1 MYDSIR
7 IYYSDDVLNKRKQ
20 LINDDTMI
28 RDLNDFKH
36 FDKEIARLFQKVFDV
51 FRFK

>member
-1 MYDSIR
+1 MYNNIK

-20 LINDDTMI
+20 LINDDTII

-36 FDKEIARLFQKVFDV
+36 FDEKIARLL
-51 FRFK
+51 